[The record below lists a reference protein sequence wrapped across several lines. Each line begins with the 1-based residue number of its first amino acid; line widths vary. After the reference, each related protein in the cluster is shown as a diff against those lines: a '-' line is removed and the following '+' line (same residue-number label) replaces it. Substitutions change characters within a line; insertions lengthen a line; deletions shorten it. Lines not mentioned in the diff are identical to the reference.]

1 MRPFPRVV
9 LGALVLSSAACAG
22 HGSNSS
28 DPAQHRLPSADE
40 IASREQTADQQVH
53 HVLNRLAFGAR
64 PGDYAAVRAMGVD
77 VWIARQLDPERI
89 PDGATDAYL
98 AQFRTLGKSG
108 EQLLA
113 DYPPPGAALAKLKA
127 SGTMVSSADSTKF
140 ADQAKQSYAFLGE
153 IATARVARSVMSER
167 QLQEVMVDFW
177 ENHFNVFAGKDRT
190 RYFLQD
196 FDANVIRP
204 RAMGNFRDL
213 LGAVAKSPAMLYYL
227 DNWQSVAD
235 SGRPTL
241 VEQRRMTA
249 LRAAAPGRRQNPA
262 VANLTIGQLME
273 RGLLPKGQEKRL
285 QALPADRLAEVKKLS
300 PAQAQQRLASF
311 VPGLA
316 NRKRGL
322 NENYAREL
330 MELHTLGVDGGY
342 TQHDVT
348 EVARALTGW
357 TIARGANGGDFM
369 FRPEQHDAAAK
380 NILGKAFPEGRGVEE
395 GEDVL
400 DMLARSPATAK
411 FIATKLARRFVNDT
425 PPADLVARAADTFR
439 RTDGDIRETMRTI
452 VTSPEFFAS
461 AAYRSKVKSPYELVT
476 STLRAMGAVPDS
488 TPRYSQL
495 VSRLGQPIFGHQAPN
510 GYPETGDAWMNT
522 GAILNRIN
530 FGLAAAAGRVPG
542 VKLADWPATK
552 ALSGA
557 PREQQVDGVI
567 AELFGGGASTDTRE
581 VLLTGTNPFLQ
592 SRAAADAARSD
603 SSIMSNASASNAGMG
618 ASADATNARQ
628 RNLDRV
634 ANRQP
639 LETQQAR
646 AGRESIKPTAA
657 GTLTQAIGT
666 IPQMGGFNQIV
677 GLALGAPEFQRR

>member
-1 MRPFPRVV
+1 
-9 LGALVLSSAACAG
+9 
-22 HGSNSS
+22 
-28 DPAQHRLPSADE
+28 
-40 IASREQTADQQVH
+40 
-53 HVLNRLAFGAR
+53 
-64 PGDYAAVRAMGVD
+64 
-77 VWIARQLDPERI
+77 
-89 PDGATDAYL
+89 
-98 AQFRTLGKSG
+98 
-108 EQLLA
+108 
-113 DYPPPGAALAKLKA
+113 
-127 SGTMVSSADSTKF
+127 
-140 ADQAKQSYAFLGE
+140 
-153 IATARVARSVMSER
+153 MSER

-177 ENHFNVFAGKDRT
+177 ENHFNIFAGKDRT
-190 RYFLQD
+190 RYFLQEY
-196 FDANVIRP
+196 DANVIRP
-204 RAMGNFRDL
+204 RALGKFRDL

-249 LRAAAPGRRQNPA
+249 LRAAAPGRKQKSA
-262 VANLTIGQLME
+262 AANLTIGQLLD
-273 RGLLPKGQEKRL
+273 RGLLPKAQEKRL
-285 QALPADRLAEVKKLS
+285 QALPADRLAEVKKLT

-342 TQHDVT
+342 SQHDVT

-357 TIARGANGGDFM
+357 TISRGANGGDFL

-380 NILGKAFPEGRGVEE
+380 LILGKAFPEGRGVEE

-400 DMLARSPATAK
+400 DMLAKSPATAR
-411 FIATKLARRFVNDT
+411 FIATKLARRFVSDT
-425 PPADLVARAADTFR
+425 PPAALVARAADTFR
-439 RTDGDIRETMRTI
+439 RTDGDIRETLRTI
-452 VTSPEFFAS
+452 VTSSEFFAS
-461 AAYRSKVKSPYELVT
+461 AAYRSKVKSPYELVA

-530 FGLAAAAGRVPG
+530 FGLAAASGRVPG

-552 ALSGA
+552 TLSTLT
-557 PREQQVDGVI
+557 REQQVDGI
-567 AELFGGGASTDTRE
+567 ISELFGGGASTDTRE

-592 SRAAADAARSD
+592 ARAAADEARSD
-603 SSIMSNASASNAGMG
+603 SSSMGSASMG
-618 ASADATNARQ
+618 SASMGSASVSTTADATSARNQ
-628 RNLDRV
+628 RQAR
-634 ANRQP
+634 AAERQS

-646 AGRESIKPTAA
+646 AGREAVKPTS
-657 GTLTQAIGT
+657 TTSLTQSIGN